1 MQAEIHEEYQ
11 WWKQI
16 SWLRWCTKS
25 TTVSTIAGDV
35 QTEPEI
41 ALISQIRW
49 RSGLCEGV
57 GGSLFHSLPSS
68 QHLLAIPYSTKA
80 CSCCVTG
87 LCQRPHSEKPGRRL
101 ISCIFASVTLRWKQT
116 GAVLQQLT
124 SWKHQ
129 IKPLQITYVTFSL
142 SAEWRC
148 FASPKLFFSGE
159 VSLRTTGIQ
168 LSLWR
173 RNLNSAYAKP
183 WALLATSESFF
194 SLTLNIFL

>member
-25 TTVSTIAGDV
+25 TTVSTRAGDPAPQELGV

-49 RSGLCEGV
+49 RLGLCEGV
-57 GGSLFHSLPSS
+57 CGSFFPSLPSS
-68 QHLLAIPYSTKA
+68 QHLLAIPYSTRA

-87 LCQRPHSEKPGRRL
+87 LCQRPHSEKPVRRL

-116 GAVLQQLT
+116 GAVLQQVT

-129 IKPLQITYVTFSL
+129 IKPLQITLCHIQSVC
-142 SAEWRC
+142 RV
-148 FASPKLFFSGE
+148 E
-159 VSLRTTGIQ
+159 VLCQS
-168 LSLWR
+168 
-173 RNLNSAYAKP
+173 
-183 WALLATSESFF
+183 
-194 SLTLNIFL
+194 

>member
-25 TTVSTIAGDV
+25 TTVSTRAGDV

-68 QHLLAIPYSTKA
+68 QHLLAIPYSTRA
-80 CSCCVTG
+80 RSCCVTG
-87 LCQRPHSEKPGRRL
+87 LRQRPHSEKPVRRL
-101 ISCIFASVTLRWKQT
+101 ISCIFASVTLRCCPPASDLLETSDKATPNHVCHIQCVCRVE
-116 GAVLQQLT
+116 VLCQ
-124 SWKHQ
+124 S
-129 IKPLQITYVTFSL
+129 
-142 SAEWRC
+142 
-148 FASPKLFFSGE
+148 
-159 VSLRTTGIQ
+159 
-168 LSLWR
+168 
-173 RNLNSAYAKP
+173 
-183 WALLATSESFF
+183 
-194 SLTLNIFL
+194 